1 MDKSQKPF
9 LKCVD
14 GKTHIINVVGAVLI
28 KDNNIILAR
37 RSKNLTNFPNLFEF
51 PGGKVEKG
59 ETFKEALK
67 RELFEEL
74 NINVKINDIHEFY
87 GNNSKHTIEKSGKII
102 NLTLF
107 IIKIWDGIIH
117 PKENIHSEIAYVDVN
132 KMDTFPEMLP
142 GDAVFIK
149 AIKLAINLT
158 F

>member
-1 MDKSQKPF
+1 M
-9 LKCVD
+9 
-14 GKTHIINVVGAVLI
+14 INVVGAVLI

-37 RSKNLTNFPNLFEF
+37 RSNNLKNFPNLFEF

-67 RELFEEL
+67 RELHEEL

-117 PKENIHSEIAYVDVN
+117 PKEHIHSEIAHVDIK
-132 KMDTFPEMLP
+132 KMDEFPEMIP
-142 GDAVFIK
+142 GDSEFIPN
-149 AIKLAINLT
+149 IKLALI
-158 F
+158 